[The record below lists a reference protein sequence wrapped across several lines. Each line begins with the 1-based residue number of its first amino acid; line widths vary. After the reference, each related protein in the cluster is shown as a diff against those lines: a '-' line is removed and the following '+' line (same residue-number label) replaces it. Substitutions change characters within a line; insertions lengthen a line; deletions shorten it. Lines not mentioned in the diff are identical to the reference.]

1 MIVKESEMNF
11 GDFDDDSLFY
21 IERSNLYQKLGPGF
35 KTVELVIKDA
45 NHGIIFLKAK
55 KSCPNKANYN
65 KSSESKTKFE
75 EYYSSVTEK
84 FITSLQIYLAA
95 ILGVHENT
103 TEIGEKLRIRNN
115 SLKDMEL
122 KFVLVIKDAAD
133 EEWLAGPRQ
142 ELNSRLRQIQKIW
155 KIKVLVLNE
164 SLAQKY
170 HLVCSEQ
177 AAG

>member
-1 MIVKESEMNF
+1 MIIHESEMNF

-21 IERSNLYQKLGPGF
+21 IERSNLYQKLGPDF
-35 KTVELVIKDA
+35 KTVKLVIKDVK
-45 NHGIIFLKAK
+45 HGIIFLEAK
-55 KSCPNKANYN
+55 KSCPNKVNCN

-75 EYYSSVTEK
+75 EYYSSVAEK
-84 FITSLQIYLAA
+84 FITSFQIYLAA
-95 ILGVHENT
+95 ILGVHENNM
-103 TEIGEKLRIRNN
+103 EIGEKLRIKNS